1 LNTKKK
7 ERVMSENHLS
17 VLNICN
23 RKVSTQMRHI
33 ISKQELAQIE
43 SLQLNVS
50 DKELDSVDSDE
61 DDTSL

>member
-1 LNTKKK
+1 
-7 ERVMSENHLS
+7 MSENHLS

-23 RKVSTQMRHI
+23 RKVSTQMRPI